1 MSAKNVS
8 AHSSPVDDFAHPLA
22 SATATAWIIGM
33 LTIALG
39 AFCAFAAFIAP
50 VLFGPLVAFVIGTER
65 LLSASQS
72 RNSGMAAAW
81 ALLAAGWFGS
91 AACMVH
97 TPLLGNAS
105 SDSCAAMLAA
115 LLTLNTTVWTW
126 SRVSASVTWRH
137 EVAPVWIGTI
147 GALALLYSGPSSPVS
162 RVAAAAAIALAL
174 IGCEWITALIARSL
188 RGTAV
193 TPHLRRKAYRAEPAT
208 WPNALEPRPL

>member
-1 MSAKNVS
+1 MSAL
-8 AHSSPVDDFAHPLA
+8 SSPFDDLAHPLA
-22 SATATAWIIGM
+22 SATATAWIISM

-65 LLSASQS
+65 LLCSAQS
-72 RNSGMAAAW
+72 RNRGLAAAW

-105 SDSCAAMLAA
+105 SDSCAAMLAV
-115 LLTLNTTVWTW
+115 LLTLNATVWTW
-126 SRVSASVTWRH
+126 SRISASVTWRY
-137 EVAPVWIGTI
+137 EVALVWIGTI
-147 GALALLYSGPSSPVS
+147 SALGLLYSGPSSLVS
-162 RVAAAAAIALAL
+162 RVAAAAAIALVL

-193 TPHLRRKAYRAEPAT
+193 TPQLRRKSYRAEPAR
-208 WPNALEPRPL
+208 WPGALEPRQL

>member
-1 MSAKNVS
+1 VEKNVT
-8 AHSSPVDDFAHPLA
+8 ALSSPVDDFAHPLA
-22 SATATAWIIGM
+22 SATATAWIIGV

-65 LLSASQS
+65 LLSAAQA
-72 RNSGMAAAW
+72 RNRGRGAAW

-115 LLTLNTTVWTW
+115 LLTLNATVWTW
-126 SRVSASVTWRH
+126 SRISASVTWRY
-137 EVAPVWIGTI
+137 EVAPAWIGTI
-147 GALALLYSGPSSPVS
+147 AALVLLYSGPSSLVQ
-162 RVAAAAAIALAL
+162 RVAAAGAIALVL
-174 IGCEWITALIARSL
+174 IGCEWITALIERSL
-188 RGTAV
+188 RGTAA
-193 TPHLRRKAYRAEPAT
+193 TPHLRRKVYHAEPAT
-208 WPNALEPRPL
+208 WPGALEPRPL